1 MKSFL
6 FGGRQKKKK
15 REGGR
20 RRRKEGGEREYM
32 SFMSSCH
39 PWWENA
45 RKIRG
50 FKDDMK
56 KPFMSSHVIPR
67 GGTVLS
73 PSLRSGG
80 DKRKEDV
87 SV

>member
-1 MKSFL
+1 V
-6 FGGRQKKKK
+6 GDKK
-15 REGGR
+15 RKRE
-20 RRRKEGGEREYM
+20 KEGGGGEKRGGKREYM